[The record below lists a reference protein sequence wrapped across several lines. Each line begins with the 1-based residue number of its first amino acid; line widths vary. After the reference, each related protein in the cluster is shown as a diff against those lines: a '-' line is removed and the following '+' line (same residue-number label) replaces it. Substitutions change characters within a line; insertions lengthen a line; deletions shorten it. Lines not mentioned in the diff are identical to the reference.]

1 MILPTLIKAPLS
13 DNKTKLLRQNPAPFR
28 YYTATTTHH
37 YLYLSQNPT
46 FARAE
51 AWLARYRDVEG
62 GWGVIE
68 HINDDQFFIMF
79 VSNNDLLVTDEGD
92 IDTLMRDY
100 DVLVQRYHAQ
110 LFWCAPQH
118 ARMQGEIVAPLSDV
132 ELTPFAL
139 TSSSRRTP
147 LIKSGAIVLSAIIG
161 FSGWLML
168 SQPAPPSNVTPVDP
182 YLAYRTTVSHAT
194 SAHDGVKQAVILS
207 GIAATVPDGW
217 QVVSITLDDK
227 ATTLTVNRQAEGQRP
242 VIAAWL
248 AQHPELSGYSHLSL
262 NTLTI
267 TLPVRET
274 LTAWQD
280 HLMPSA
286 IPLSSLTDTFVA
298 LGWTVTPPVKDS
310 GLLTTTSTFSI
321 KKQTDLAAL
330 LSLDGILKQ
339 LPVSATATL
348 TPDRSLWSV
357 AITFTF
363 YGAST

>member
-13 DNKTKLLRQNPAPFR
+13 DNKTKLLRQHNAPFR
-28 YYTATTTHH
+28 YYTATTSHH
-37 YLYLSQNPT
+37 YLYISQT
-46 FARAE
+46 RSFARAE

-79 VSNNDLLVTDEGD
+79 VSNNELLVTDEGD

-100 DVLVQRYHAQ
+100 DVLLQRYHAQ

-118 ARMQGEIVAPLSDV
+118 ALMQGEIVEPLSEV

-139 TSSSRRTP
+139 TPSLRRTP
-147 LIKSGAIVLSAIIG
+147 LIVGGAIVLSALLG
-161 FSGWLML
+161 FAGWLML

-182 YLAYRTTVSHAT
+182 YLAYRTAVSHT
-194 SAHDGVKQAVILS
+194 SSAHDGLKQAVTLS
-207 GIAATVPDGW
+207 AIAATVPQGW
-217 QVVSITLDDK
+217 QVVSITLDN
-227 ATTLTVNRQAEGQRP
+227 ATATLTVNRLSEGQRP
-242 VIAAWL
+242 VITTWL
-248 AQHPELSGYSHLSL
+248 AQHPELSGYRHLSL

-280 HLMPSA
+280 HLMPST
-286 IPLSSLTDTFVA
+286 IPLTSLTDTFIA
-298 LGWTVTPPVKDS
+298 LGWTVTPPVKDG
-310 GLLTTTSTFSI
+310 GLLTTMSTFSI

-339 LPVSATATL
+339 LPVSAKATL
-348 TPDRSLWSV
+348 TPAGHLWDV